1 MVSLTTRWLVA
12 TSAVAL
18 TSVAGCGAPP
28 SAPTPE
34 ASSSS
39 ADVSPDAGPDT
50 AGSAGDGACGSDGG
64 FCVTVA
70 ITGAVTLQGTAQ
82 TLNLGTCADYVK
94 NSRSTDGSLQFPGLL
109 GEPIGGREVS
119 SVNEITDYTGPGTY
133 DKDKIKSVAGVIDV
147 SIDNTPYQP
156 TDATTAAAVINPDGS
171 GSFTFTDLK
180 EGEEGNPT
188 APKGSISGSFTW
200 TCRD

>member
-1 MVSLTTRWLVA
+1 MVSPTTRWLVA
-12 TSAVAL
+12 SLAAVL

-39 ADVSPDAGPDT
+39 GSESAGP
-50 AGSAGDGACGSDGG
+50 AESSGSTGDGACGSDAG
-64 FCVTVA
+64 FCVTVS

-82 TLNLGTCADYVK
+82 ALNLGTCADFVK
-94 NSRSTDGSLQFPGLL
+94 NTRSTDGSLQFPGLL

-119 SVNEITDYTGPGTY
+119 SVNEISDYTGPGTY
-133 DKDKIKSVAGVIDV
+133 DKDKIRSVAGVIDV
-147 SIDNTPYQP
+147 SIDNTPYQLD
-156 TDATTAAAVINPDGS
+156 DATTAAAVINPDGS

-188 APKGSISGSFTW
+188 APKGTISGSFTW